1 MSSEDSSEDWYID
14 LEEPVSLNLAE
25 FVPCKATVNCCTRHV
40 APAKPKQP
48 KSSQGKSKRPPAM
61 NKNAHKYTKHVSTTA
76 KK

>member
-1 MSSEDSSEDWYID
+1 MSSEDSSEDRYID
-14 LEEPVSLNLAE
+14 LEGFNAVFIPS
-25 FVPCKATVNCCTRHV
+25 KATVDCCTCHV